1 MKSYRKRNF
10 EHKKGIFGHE
20 KRHVGHENEWN
31 PIEKGIFQKKSY
43 RKGNFSG

>member
-1 MKSYRKRNF
+1 M
-10 EHKKGIFGHE
+10 EKGMFGH
-20 KRHVGHENEWN
+20 GNEWN